1 MSAIVAR
8 SGAKPIAAPEAPST
22 FVSFLPSRV
31 ELQHQLLGEAE
42 PTQQEVEEAH
52 RQEAQSEG
60 DRLANLLGL
69 AVASGKDS
77 LECDFGSLGMQSRRF
92 VLSGDRWEREGRVAA
107 LDSQQPARA
116 HAKCKPG
123 FGLREISN
131 ARMERARAEAE
142 AAARELGKT
151 SEDVKAAGDRAA
163 FESDLG
169 LTDIGAQLK
178 RERTFLRAWAA
189 AYDVG
194 ELELPADS
202 LLVVPRLFDGVVV
215 NSAAD
220 PHAVEREEEKP
231 SVLVMEDLAAAGFTP
246 SIFVDGISEDEGY
259 AVSAALADFHAG
271 TWRMRHRL
279 GFAHFIDG
287 DAASDLKHEQATR
300 LALMHQGVQGL
311 SRPAFQALL
320 GQANAVLR
328 SVKIGAESE
337 DGEPTYIAAKRFEKH
352 MEGVLDAMFDK
363 EPGQMMLVHGDPWA
377 HNLMFRRDAETG
389 KVTGVALVDLAGY
402 RPGVVA
408 TDLYGFI
415 TTSMNADV
423 RRSGGGMKR
432 FEEHYAAR
440 LRSQYPSENMFTFR
454 TRAHAAATTLVY
466 FTGDG
471 RLWKTCRNLFQRFMW
486 AIFDTQL
493 IHERNEMDD
502 TTDESESDDTTN
514 ESESD
519 EDQDED
525 DSESE
530 DEDDSHSEV
539 EVLDQGLSELEIQD
553 QGLRRR
559 RQHG

>member
-31 ELQHQLLGEAE
+31 ELQHRLLGMPA

-52 RQEAQSEG
+52 RQEAQAEG
-60 DRLANLLGL
+60 DRLTNLLGL
-69 AVASGKDS
+69 DVASGQDS

-92 VLSGDRWEREGRVAA
+92 VLSGDRWKREGRAAA

-123 FGLREISN
+123 FDPREISN

-151 SEDVKAAGDRAA
+151 SEDVKAAGERAA

-189 AYDVG
+189 AHDAG

-215 NSAAD
+215 NCAAD

-231 SVLVMEDLAAAGFTP
+231 SVLVMEDLAAAGFKP
-246 SIFVDGISEDEGY
+246 GNFVDGISEDDGY
-259 AVSAALADFHAG
+259 AISAALADFHAA

-287 DAASDLKHEQATR
+287 DAASDLEHEQATR

-320 GQANAVLR
+320 EKATAVLR
-328 SVKIGAESE
+328 SEKCGAESE
-337 DGEPTYIAAKRFEKH
+337 DKEPSYITAKHFEKH
-352 MEGVLDAMFDK
+352 MEGVLDSMFDK
-363 EPGQMMLVHGDPWA
+363 EPGQMMLVHGDPWT
-377 HNLMFRRDAETG
+377 HNLMFRRDAETS
-389 KVTGVALVDLAGY
+389 KLTGVALVDLSGY

-415 TTSMNADV
+415 FTSMNADV
-423 RRSGGGMKR
+423 RRSGSRMKR

-440 LRSQYPSENMFTFR
+440 LRTQYPHENMFTSR
-454 TRAHAAATTLVY
+454 ARAHAAATTLVY
-466 FTGDG
+466 FVGDG

-493 IHERNEMDD
+493 IQGWKEMDD
-502 TTDESESDDTTN
+502 TTD

-525 DSESE
+525 DSDSE
-530 DEDDSHSEV
+530 DESEV
-539 EVLDQGLSELEIQD
+539 LD

-559 RQHG
+559 RQVG